1 MAVQSSVACIRY
13 LKGTEV
19 IKFTLFNW
27 SFQISGLT
35 VCFIARM
42 DRNGM
47 ETQFSINKKANRL
60 HADVP
65 YLHFTF
71 IVSGA
76 ALPVLSTALV
86 FSLFSAN
93 NLFLF
98 LRKTSKVNKEIKTYF
113 LPAVLFQISQ
123 YSIKERQK
131 LQTTVEEHG

>member
-1 MAVQSSVACIRY
+1 MTVQSSIACIRY

-35 VCFIARM
+35 VCFTVRM

-47 ETQFSINKKANRL
+47 ETQFSLKKKKQIGCIL
-60 HADVP
+60 
-65 YLHFTF
+65 TF
-71 IVSGA
+71 LICISPLSSQERFFQYSA
-76 ALPVLSTALV
+76 QPLCFHYFLPTI
-86 FSLFSAN
+86 
-93 NLFLF
+93 FLF

-113 LPAVLFQISQ
+113 LPAVLFQIFQ

-131 LQTTVEEHG
+131 LQTTVEEHC

>member
-1 MAVQSSVACIRY
+1 MTVQSSIACIRY

-47 ETQFSINKKANRL
+47 ATQFSLNKKANRL
-60 HADVP
+60 HLDIP

-71 IVSGA
+71 IISGTI
-76 ALPVLSTALV
+76 LPVLSTAFV

-93 NLFLF
+93 NL
-98 LRKTSKVNKEIKTYF
+98 S
-113 LPAVLFQISQ
+113 LPAKNI
-123 YSIKERQK
+123 
-131 LQTTVEEHG
+131 